1 MPAAHVNLLRGH
13 PRAKLRQVVS
23 EISDAMHTILAAP
36 KDRLEVW
43 ITEVD
48 PELWGIA
55 GEPASELL
63 LTRPHAAVEMPF
75 VQMSLMR
82 DRPVSQLHAIIEAI
96 TAILVRV
103 LHSERER
110 IRVHI
115 ADVDPEKWGIGG
127 VAASIL
133 RKAELD
139 ARNAKRCD

>member
-1 MPAAHVNLLRGH
+1 MPVAHFNLLRGH
-13 PRAKLRQVVS
+13 PRAKLQQVVR
-23 EISDAMHTILAAP
+23 ETSDAMHTILVAP

-63 LTRPHAAVEMPF
+63 ISQSRSSVEMPF
-75 VQMSLMR
+75 VQMALMEG
-82 DRPVSQLHAIIEAI
+82 RPASQMREIIEAV

-103 LHSERER
+103 LGCERQR
-110 IRVHI
+110 IRVYI
-115 ADVDPEKWGIGG
+115 AGVDPEKWGIGG
-127 VAASIL
+127 VPASIS

-139 ARNAKRCD
+139 ARRNE